1 MWNAIAH
8 SRPSSKLPS
17 TFLFMSNIA
26 PQRPRQIFACRRS
39 FAIVASQYNP
49 AYVKGLID
57 AVRHELGII
66 APKATVSLI
75 EVPGAF
81 EIPVV
86 LQEVAA
92 RGGVDAIIALGVIIK
107 GQTAHADLIGRSL
120 TDSLQ
125 SIALRFRIP
134 VIHEVLL
141 VDNEAQARARTLGET
156 QNRGTEAARAAY
168 QVSETMAEVKVPN

>member
-1 MWNAIAH
+1 
-8 SRPSSKLPS
+8 
-17 TFLFMSNIA
+17 MSNIA
-26 PQRPRQIFACRRS
+26 PHRPRHIFTARRS

-49 AYVKGLID
+49 EYVKGLID
-57 AVRHELGII
+57 SVRRELETI
-66 APKATVSLI
+66 APKSTITLV

-107 GQTAHADLIGRSL
+107 GQTAHADLIGSSI

-141 VDNEAQARARTLGET
+141 VDNEEQARTRTLGET
-156 QNRGTEAARAAY
+156 QNRGIEAARAAL
-168 QVSETMAEVKVPN
+168 QVAEAMAEVKIN

>member
-1 MWNAIAH
+1 
-8 SRPSSKLPS
+8 
-17 TFLFMSNIA
+17 MSNIT
-26 PQRPRQIFACRRS
+26 PQRPRHTFTSRRN

-49 AYVKGLID
+49 EYVKGLID
-57 AVRHELGII
+57 SVQCELEILS
-66 APKATVSLI
+66 PKSTVTLV

-92 RGGVDAIIALGVIIK
+92 NGGVDAIIALGVIIK
-107 GQTAHADLIGRSL
+107 GETAHADLIARTI

-125 SIALRFRIP
+125 NIALRFRIP

-141 VDNEAQARARTLGET
+141 VENEEQARARTLGT
-156 QNRGTEAARAAY
+156 THNRGLEAARAAV
-168 QVSETMAEVKVPN
+168 QVTEAMNEVKKSSN

>member
-1 MWNAIAH
+1 
-8 SRPSSKLPS
+8 
-17 TFLFMSNIA
+17 MSNIT
-26 PQRPRQIFACRRS
+26 PHRPRHSFAARRS

-49 AYVKGLID
+49 EYVKGLTD
-57 AVRHELGII
+57 AVEAEIGALS
-66 APKATVSLI
+66 PKSNITIV

-92 RGGVDAIIALGVIIK
+92 KGGVDAIIALGVIIK
-107 GQTAHADLIGRSL
+107 GQTGHADLIARAI

-125 SIALRFRIP
+125 NIALRFRIP

-141 VDNEAQARARTLGET
+141 VENEEQARARTLGET
-156 QNRGTEAARAAY
+156 LNRGTEAARAAL
-168 QVSETMAEVKVPN
+168 QVAEVMAEVKAKAN

>member
-1 MWNAIAH
+1 
-8 SRPSSKLPS
+8 
-17 TFLFMSNIA
+17 MSNLA
-26 PQRPRQIFACRRS
+26 PNRPRQIFTSRRS
-39 FAIVASQYNP
+39 FAIVASQYNQE
-49 AYVKGLID
+49 YVKGLID
-57 AVRHELGII
+57 AVQRELGVI
-66 APKATVSLI
+66 APKSAVSLV

-107 GQTAHADLIGRSL
+107 GETAHADLIGRTV

-125 SIALRFRIP
+125 NIALRFRIP

-141 VDNEAQARARTLGET
+141 VENEEQARARTLRET
-156 QNRGTEAARAAY
+156 QNRGTEAARAALH
-168 QVSETMAEVKVPN
+168 VAESMSAVKATN

>member
-1 MWNAIAH
+1 
-8 SRPSSKLPS
+8 
-17 TFLFMSNIA
+17 MSNIA
-26 PQRPRQIFACRRS
+26 PHRPRNIFTSRRS

-49 AYVKGLID
+49 EYVKGLIE
-57 AVRHELGII
+57 AVQREIGVI
-66 APKATVSLI
+66 APKSTITLV

-92 RGGVDAIIALGVIIK
+92 KGGVDVIIALGVIIK
-107 GQTAHADLIGRSL
+107 GQTAHADLIGRCV

-125 SIALRFRIP
+125 NIALRFRIP

-141 VDNEAQARARTLGET
+141 VENEEQARARTLGQT
-156 QNRGTEAARAAY
+156 QNRGIEAARAAFH
-168 QVSETMAEVKVPN
+168 VAEAMAEFKKVN

>member
-1 MWNAIAH
+1 
-8 SRPSSKLPS
+8 
-17 TFLFMSNIA
+17 MSNLT
-26 PQRPRQIFACRRS
+26 PQRPRHSFTARRS

-49 AYVKGLID
+49 EYVKGLID
-57 AVRHELGII
+57 AVKGELEVIS
-66 APKATVSLI
+66 PKSTTTLV

-107 GQTAHADLIGRSL
+107 GETAHADLIGRSI

-125 SIALRFRIP
+125 NIALRFRIP

-141 VDNEAQARARTLGET
+141 VENEEQARARTLGTT
-156 QNRGTEAARAAY
+156 QNRGVEAARAAW
-168 QVSETMAEVKVPN
+168 QVTEAMNNAKGVK

>member
-1 MWNAIAH
+1 
-8 SRPSSKLPS
+8 
-17 TFLFMSNIA
+17 MSNIT
-26 PQRPRQIFACRRS
+26 PQRPRQIFTARRS

-49 AYVKGLID
+49 EYVKGLID
-57 AVRHELGII
+57 SVRREIETI
-66 APKATVSLI
+66 APKSTINII

-81 EIPVV
+81 EIPVA

-92 RGGVDAIIALGVIIK
+92 RGGFDAIIALGVIIK
-107 GQTAHADLIGRSL
+107 GQTAHADLIGRSI

-141 VDNEAQARARTLGET
+141 VDNEEQARARTLGST
-156 QNRGTEAARAAY
+156 HNRGIEAARAAL
-168 QVSETMAEVKVPN
+168 QIAEVMSEIKVAS

>member
-1 MWNAIAH
+1 MA
-8 SRPSSKLPS
+8 
-17 TFLFMSNIA
+17 
-26 PQRPRQIFACRRS
+26 RRS

-49 AYVKGLID
+49 EYVQGLVD
-57 AVRHELGII
+57 SVWRELESI
-66 APKATVSLI
+66 APKSTLSIV

-107 GQTAHADLIGRSL
+107 GQTAHADLIGRTI

-125 SIALRFRIP
+125 DIALRFRIP

-141 VDNEAQARARTLGET
+141 VENEEQARVRTLEGNF
-156 QNRGTEAARAAY
+156 NRGVEAARAA
-168 QVSETMAEVKVPN
+168 VRVAEAMTELKGK

>member
-1 MWNAIAH
+1 
-8 SRPSSKLPS
+8 
-17 TFLFMSNIA
+17 MSNIT
-26 PQRPRQIFACRRS
+26 PQRPRNTFTSRRT

-49 AYVKGLID
+49 EYVKGLVSSVQD
-57 AVRHELGII
+57 ELEILS
-66 APKATVSLI
+66 PKSTVTLV

-92 RGGVDAIIALGVIIK
+92 KGGFDAIIALGVIIK
-107 GQTAHADLIGRSL
+107 GETAHADLIARAI

-125 SIALRFRIP
+125 NIALRFRIP

-141 VDNEAQARARTLGET
+141 VENEEQARTRTLGTT
-156 QNRGTEAARAAY
+156 QNRGVEAARAAM
-168 QVSETMAEVKVPN
+168 QVAEAMNEVKKTSN

>member
-1 MWNAIAH
+1 
-8 SRPSSKLPS
+8 
-17 TFLFMSNIA
+17 MSIFT
-26 PQRPRQIFACRRS
+26 PQRPRSAAARRN

-49 AYVKGLID
+49 EFVKALVD
-57 AVRHELGII
+57 AACAELEELSPKSGIKI
-66 APKATVSLI
+66 I

-92 RGGVDAIIALGVIIK
+92 SGTADVILALGVIIR
-107 GQTAHADLIGRSL
+107 GETAHADLIGRTV

-125 SIALRFRIP
+125 KIALQFRVP

-141 VDNEAQARARTLGET
+141 VDNEEQARARTLGES
-156 QNRGTEAARAAY
+156 QNRGIEAARAAV
-168 QVSETMAEVKVPN
+168 QIADVMNEVKLTTV